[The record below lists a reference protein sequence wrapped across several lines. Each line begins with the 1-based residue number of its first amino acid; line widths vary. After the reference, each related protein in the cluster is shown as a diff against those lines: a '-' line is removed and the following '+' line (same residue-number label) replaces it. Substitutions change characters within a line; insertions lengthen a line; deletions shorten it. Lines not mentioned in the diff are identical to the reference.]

1 MPGIDANTLLAIHC
15 NTMNLTTDFSDS
27 ANIITAIGNTF
38 SDITQS
44 KFGGASAR
52 LDGTGDVL
60 VSSSNNY
67 NHGVGPFTWDFWVRV
82 NTGTDL
88 VLLSNR
94 YYAVGESG
102 NFSVVLAV
110 NAATNAAVI
119 DLQTYHGQGANERVY
134 ATSSTLS
141 TAIWYHLAIERSD
154 NRIQMYRDGISLVM
168 GASTLT
174 KTIGNGSSPPEYR
187 FGRDAVNSDFNG
199 WVDEIRMS
207 NIVRYNSAFTVEP
220 VAYSKDKTQSLA
232 EIISA
237 SEVFTRGF
245 AGSRSFL
252 EPIGLVDVPGSL
264 ASTKAFSESI
274 SALESFSRQSGK
286 NFSELLSLTEIFS
299 RSHTFNRSFSETVSL
314 LETFVQTYSSA
325 TAAIEAVI
333 GSLRM
338 MTGLGR

>member
-102 NFSVVLAV
+102 NFSVVLAI

-119 DLQTYHGQGANERVY
+119 DMQTYHGQGANERAY
-134 ATSSTLS
+134 ATASSLSTL
-141 TAIWYHLAIERSD
+141 TWYHLAIERSG
-154 NRIQMYRDGISLVM
+154 NKIQMYRDGTALVM
-168 GASTLT
+168 GLSTLT
-174 KTIGNGSSPPEYR
+174 KAIGNGSSPPEYR
-187 FGRDAVNSDFNG
+187 FGRDAINNDFNG
-199 WVDEIRMS
+199 WYDEIRMS
-207 NIVRYNSAFTVEP
+207 DIVRYNSAF
-220 VAYSKDKTQSLA
+220 
-232 EIISA
+232 
-237 SEVFTRGF
+237 
-245 AGSRSFL
+245 
-252 EPIGLVDVPGSL
+252 
-264 ASTKAFSESI
+264 
-274 SALESFSRQSGK
+274 
-286 NFSELLSLTEIFS
+286 
-299 RSHTFNRSFSETVSL
+299 
-314 LETFVQTYSSA
+314 
-325 TAAIEAVI
+325 
-333 GSLRM
+333 
-338 MTGLGR
+338 